1 MRFLILLSGIIT
13 TLSTVTFAQEIFDGK
28 ITYTIELEG
37 DPNGLKALKKVNP
50 DQMVLH
56 YGDEKLCIEF
66 YRGVA
71 QIPRQ
76 VVIIDG
82 TKEELYNIDHS
93 DHTIIVFN
101 DVERDES
108 IERSIQPE
116 AEILN
121 ILGYDCQKYK
131 YVEQEDGVQTTTYF
145 WITPDL
151 VPKNKYLS
159 HSSIKRLD
167 AAAIEGLILKEAV
180 EFEFDSKTYVQTT
193 SAVELIQEKPASSL
207 FDWQILDYMIMDDR
221 FDEE

>member
-1 MRFLILLSGIIT
+1 MRSIILLIGISIA
-13 TLSTVTFAQEIFDGK
+13 LSNTTFAQEIFEGK
-28 ITYTIELEG
+28 ITYSIELDG
-37 DPNGLKALKKVNP
+37 DPNGLRALKKVNP
-50 DQMVLH
+50 DQMVL
-56 YGDEKLCIEF
+56 YYLEEKLRIEF
-66 YRGVA
+66 HRGVA

-93 DHTIIVFN
+93 EHTIILFN
-101 DVERDES
+101 DVEREES

-116 AEILN
+116 EEGLN

-131 YVEQEDGVQTTTYF
+131 YVEQEDGMQTTTYF

-151 VPKNKYLS
+151 LPKNKYLS

-167 AAAIEGLILKEAV
+167 AAAIEGLILKETV
-180 EFEFDSKTYVQTT
+180 EFEFDGKTYTQTT

-207 FDWQILDYMIMDDR
+207 FNWKVLDYMVMDDR